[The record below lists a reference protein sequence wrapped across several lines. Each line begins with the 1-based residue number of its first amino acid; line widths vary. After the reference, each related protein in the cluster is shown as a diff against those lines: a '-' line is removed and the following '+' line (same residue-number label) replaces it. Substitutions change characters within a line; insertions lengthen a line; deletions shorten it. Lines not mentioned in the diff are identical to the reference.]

1 MATAA
6 IAQALTEAG
15 IAVDVLT
22 ARAGGWRRRGVAG
35 QGEVTAEVPAECGG
49 RLRIMRVPSLR
60 RGIHEAGIIAALT
73 YVLFASPRLHHLL
86 RRQRYDAVHLFF
98 SLPTGL
104 LLSQVRRVGT
114 PSVVSLRGSDV
125 PGYDTS
131 NPQLQRIHKAMLP
144 VTRWI
149 WRHAGHVVALSD
161 SLGRL
166 ARATDPNLRYSV
178 IHNGVDTQLF
188 RPSERSSPPQNLTC
202 ISVARFVDRKG
213 LPDLLRAMQEPALRL
228 GAMRLEIVGSGT
240 QEGDLR
246 KLTSSLGIAERVTFL
261 GSLDRESVA
270 ERLRRADI
278 FVLAPSS
285 EAFGNAFAEA
295 LASGLPIVGTKV
307 GGIPEFIEDGV
318 NGLLVPSGDPQ
329 RLAGALQ
336 TLASDPQRRLDMGS
350 RNREKA
356 LTQLSWDRVAACYM
370 DVYQQLVE
378 KKDDDSHRD

>member
-1 MATAA
+1 
-6 IAQALTEAG
+6 
-15 IAVDVLT
+15 V
-22 ARAGGWRRRGVAG
+22 
-35 QGEVTAEVPAECGG
+35 
-49 RLRIMRVPSLR
+49 
-60 RGIHEAGIIAALT
+60 
-73 YVLFASPRLHHLL
+73 
-86 RRQRYDAVHLFF
+86 VHLFF

-104 LLSQVRRVGT
+104 LLSQVRRVGA

-131 NPQLQRIHKAMLP
+131 NPQLQLFHKAMLP

-166 ARATDPNLRYSV
+166 ARATDPDLRYSV
-178 IHNGVDTQLF
+178 IRNGVDTQLF
-188 RPSERSSPPQNLTC
+188 RPSERSSPAETDLTC
-202 ISVARFVDRKG
+202 ISVARLVDRKG
-213 LPDLLRAMQEPALRL
+213 FPDLLRAMQEPGL
-228 GAMRLEIVGSGT
+228 GSMRLEIVGGGAR
-240 QEGDLR
+240 EDELR
-246 KLTSSLGIAERVTFL
+246 GLTSSLGIDERVTFL

-278 FVLAPSS
+278 FVLAPRS

-295 LASGLPIVGTKV
+295 LASGLPIVGTNV

-318 NGLLVPSGDPQ
+318 NGLLVPPGDPQ

-336 TLASDPQRRLDMGS
+336 TLASDPQRRLEMGS
-350 RNREKA
+350 RNRDRA
-356 LTQLSWDRVAACYM
+356 MTQLSWDRVAACYM

-378 KKDDDSHRD
+378 KKGDDSHRD